1 MTSKFNLLV
10 ICGMYLLQK
19 RVLDCSIVGFYSTF
33 KHLAG
38 RCLKSTLNFFVLH
51 FLTSLCLSHSSLFEF
66 GVLGLV
72 LGYSMENPNCFVN
85 GKLSL
90 VTLLMVLKSFF
101 ISFYASSLMGMM
113 DKNQCIQVIVLKD
126 TSRSALKCETDTF
139 SVFQDE

>member
-1 MTSKFNLLV
+1 MGEGDHVRLSGHDVEKGTFSHRYSKLHDRNTGAKYCLL
-10 ICGMYLLQK
+10 
-19 RVLDCSIVGFYSTF
+19 DHIVSNQNEDIFTGSN
-33 KHLAG
+33 G
-38 RCLKSTLNFFVLH
+38 
-51 FLTSLCLSHSSLFEF
+51 SLFEF